1 MCYSKWSQEH
11 TGIISVTQGA
21 DMAEKKEPLLNELFH
36 QVGQHLTPWEEGSE
50 ASSKDLILAMTPYSR
65 KRLTDLIQP

>member
-1 MCYSKWSQEH
+1 
-11 TGIISVTQGA
+11 
-21 DMAEKKEPLLNELFH
+21 MAEKKEPLLNELFH